1 MHSFRG
7 ILYEDFVFGEIIH
20 KFAILL
26 AHSALE
32 EYFKLY

>member
-1 MHSFRG
+1 MDSFRG
-7 ILYEDFVFGEIIH
+7 FLYKDFVFGEIIP

>member
-1 MHSFRG
+1 MDRFRG
-7 ILYEDFVFGEIIH
+7 ILYKDFVFGEIIP
-20 KFAILL
+20 KFVVLL

>member
-7 ILYEDFVFGEIIH
+7 ILYKDFVFGEIIT
-20 KFAILL
+20 KFAVLL

>member
-7 ILYEDFVFGEIIH
+7 ILYKDFVFGEIIPN
-20 KFAILL
+20 FAVLL

-32 EYFKLY
+32 VYFKLY

>member
-7 ILYEDFVFGEIIH
+7 ILYKDFVFGEIFP

-26 AHSALE
+26 AQSALE